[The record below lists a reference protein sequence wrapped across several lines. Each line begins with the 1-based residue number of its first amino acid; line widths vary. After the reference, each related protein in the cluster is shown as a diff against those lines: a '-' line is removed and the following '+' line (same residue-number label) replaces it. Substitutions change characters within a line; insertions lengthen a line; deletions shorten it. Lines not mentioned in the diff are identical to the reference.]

1 MTRTTQKS
9 RPPGRLFVLSPASV
23 AVGAND
29 SYVGVSI
36 RAQAR
41 LKVSPAF
48 SKAAYV
54 QGQSPCPRSAER
66 GNLFLLS

>member
-1 MTRTTQKS
+1 MTRPTQKS

-29 SYVGVSI
+29 SYVGLSI

-54 QGQSPCPRSAER
+54 QGQRPCTRSA
-66 GNLFLLS
+66 